1 MPIANK
7 STGIQSF
14 NSFLEVIAY
23 GENIGDRKR
32 KQEILL
38 AYLHSQKP
46 REDDHTSSYLP
57 YLIQTWSFA
66 TQSNNDSLLSA
77 VPAVLA
83 LLLKSISSLIDF
95 RECGTL
101 LCKTLLR
108 RDQLKLFDRG
118 LTANKTKE
126 HLISPCLRL
135 LTEVVSFD
143 GGSSARSLYIQR
155 DITFKRLDT
164 FLSLRKASSE
174 DSAKDA
180 RRPSVRNNAVR
191 YLLANLK
198 LQDKTAKADIVSQG
212 KLFRSLFQDIKEDP
226 PNLISEI
233 LGGLKKS
240 VVLDETLPRAAKS
253 RVLTDYTLGRIATLY
268 GFDHNEDEIEP
279 IQTTVQD
286 MAHEFLL
293 FVCTNLDHGVL
304 TAQTGWY
311 PPGVNPVR
319 RDLYDDDV
327 GDDHI
332 ALHGLTQSTK
342 YQGRVT
348 VRNTTLAAF
357 LQSLRPYADTQQR
370 HLVLAIFAAAPELIA
385 DYFFKKK
392 SFSFEPKL
400 TATWIGFSA
409 FLFSAVQLP
418 VPLYFGL
425 KSAYGY
431 VPPPVPIAIE
441 SILPQPLSQKVLT
454 RCLNQNVE
462 LITFFAVRLLTSA
475 FLKLE
480 DVLKSFHAVSG
491 PNKDQWDQTA
501 LQLVA
506 EFCRRCP
513 EMKHVVTVFRSCPA
527 ENTMLR
533 EVVTRLLS
541 MYYKVIPQ
549 IALLEKIDISIA
561 LSVALSNIGDIT
573 QDSNGRGVRLLELDH
588 LLEIAYRSPDVRW
601 WHKSGKPLPSS
612 SQIYSTDLYRWYASV
627 ALYHRPKITNRKPE
641 DQAFR
646 SHAGLV
652 AFHRSRQCNP
662 AAAYRKAFT

>member
-1 MPIANK
+1 MLIPIANK
-7 STGIQSF
+7 SPGILSF
-14 NSFLEVIAY
+14 KSLLGVVVY
-23 GENIGDRKR
+23 GEDIGDKKR

-38 AYLHSQKP
+38 TYLQSQKP
-46 REDDHTSSYLP
+46 LEDDHTSNYLP
-57 YLIQTWSFA
+57 DLIQTWSFA
-66 TQSNNDSLLSA
+66 AQSNNDSLLSA
-77 VPAVLA
+77 IPAVLA

-95 RECGTL
+95 RDYGTL

-108 RDQLKLFDRG
+108 RDQLKLFDRAF
-118 LTANKTKE
+118 TANKTKE

-135 LTEVVSFD
+135 LTEIVLFD
-143 GGSSARSLYIQR
+143 GGSSARSLYVQR

-164 FLSLRKASSE
+164 FLSLRKLSSE

-180 RRPSVRNNAVR
+180 RRPSVRSNAVW

-198 LQDKTAKADIVSQG
+198 LQDKTAKAGILSQG

-226 PNLISEI
+226 PNIISEV
-233 LGGLKKS
+233 LGVLKKH
-240 VVLDETLPRAAKS
+240 VVLDDTLPRAAKS

-268 GFDHNEDEIEP
+268 GFDRKEDESESIK
-279 IQTTVQD
+279 TTVRD
-286 MAHEFLL
+286 LAHEFLL
-293 FVCTNLDHGVL
+293 FICTALDHGVL
-304 TAQTGWY
+304 TTQTGWY
-311 PPGVNPVR
+311 PPGATSVR
-319 RDLYDDDV
+319 TDLYAKDV

-332 ALHGLTQSTK
+332 DLDGLTQSVK
-342 YQGRVT
+342 YQGRVS

-357 LQSLRPYADTQQR
+357 LQNLRPYADTQQTE
-370 HLVLAIFAAAPELIA
+370 LVLAIFDAAPELIA

-409 FLFSAVQLP
+409 FLFSTVQLP

-425 KSAYGY
+425 KSAYGD

-454 RCLNQNVE
+454 SCLNQNVE

-480 DVLKSFHAVSG
+480 VVLESLYAASV
-491 PNKDQWDQTA
+491 PNKDQWEQSA
-501 LQLVA
+501 LRLIA

-533 EVVTRLLS
+533 EAATRLLL

-549 IALLEKIDISIA
+549 IALLEKFDISIA
-561 LSVALSNIGDIT
+561 LSVALSKIGEVP
-573 QDSNGRGVRLLELDH
+573 QDSESKGVRLLELDN
-588 LLEIAYRSPDVRW
+588 LLEIAYRSPHMRW
-601 WHKSGKPLPSS
+601 WHKPGKSLSS
-612 SQIYSTDLYRWYASV
+612 
-627 ALYHRPKITNRKPE
+627 
-641 DQAFR
+641 
-646 SHAGLV
+646 
-652 AFHRSRQCNP
+652 C
-662 AAAYRKAFT
+662 